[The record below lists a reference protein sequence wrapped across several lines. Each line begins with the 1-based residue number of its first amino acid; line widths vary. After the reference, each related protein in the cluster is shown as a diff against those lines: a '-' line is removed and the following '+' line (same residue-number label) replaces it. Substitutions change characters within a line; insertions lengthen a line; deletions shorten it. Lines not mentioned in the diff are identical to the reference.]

1 MTLTLPVALF
11 LIAGI
16 LFSISFLLGFAPDSY
31 SRYRIDALGW
41 GLIAFGLMAAKG
53 GV

>member
-16 LFSISFLLGFAPDSY
+16 LFAIAFLLGFAPDSY

-41 GLIAFGLMAAKG
+41 ALIAFGLLAYVG
-53 GV
+53 GK